1 MAEHDKPLF
10 SRGRSARSN
19 EAGRFERLQTEAFD
33 DGWSPDEEVARIET
47 AVAAQKVKNILPWN
61 ESPDIGFD
69 RGINPYRGCEHSCIY
84 CFARPTHAHLGLS
97 PGLDFETKLL
107 FKPDA
112 AVLLTRELSKP
123 GYKPERVQLGANTD
137 C

>member
-1 MAEHDKPLF
+1 MAEHDKTLF

-47 AVAAQKVKNILPWN
+47 TVTAQKVKNILSWN

-69 RGINPYRGCEHSCIY
+69 RGINPYRGCERRRGSLVLRRT
-84 CFARPTHAHLGLS
+84 FDGGRARQPA
-97 PGLDFETKLL
+97 
-107 FKPDA
+107 
-112 AVLLTRELSKP
+112 
-123 GYKPERVQLGANTD
+123 GARN
-137 C
+137 